1 MNRHSAPQ
9 RILRDAAR
17 WDRGDF
23 AKFFRIFRLFD
34 RRKGAGYH
42 TAQRRNSM
50 SFNTFG
56 HLFRFTS
63 FGESHGPAIGCVVD
77 GAPPRIALT
86 AADIQRELDRRR
98 PGQSRFTTQRQ
109 EPDTV
114 KIMSGVFT
122 DEASGR
128 EVTTGTPIM
137 LLIENVDQRSKD
149 YSEIKDKYRPGH
161 AGYTYDV
168 KYGLHDYRG
177 GGRASA
183 RETAA
188 RVAAGA
194 IARKIVPGMTV
205 RAALIQMGPHK
216 IDRARWEW
224 NEVGNNPFFCPDAK
238 QAKFFEDYL
247 DGVRKAGS
255 SVGAVI
261 EVVAEGVPTGLGAP
275 VYAKLDGDLA
285 GALMGINAVKGVE
298 IGDGFATSAMG
309 GEDNADE
316 MRMGNDGRPVFL
328 TNHAGGILGGIST
341 GQPIVA
347 RFAVKPTSSIL
358 TPRKTVDR
366 YGRDTDI
373 VTKGRHDPCVGIRA
387 VPIGEAMM
395 ACVLADHYL
404 MHRGQ
409 VGEVAAWPH
418 KPRA

>member
-1 MNRHSAPQ
+1 VHYEIDQ
-9 RILRDAAR
+9 RGIA
-17 WDRGDF
+17 
-23 AKFFRIFRLFD
+23 
-34 RRKGAGYH
+34 
-42 TAQRRNSM
+42 M

-77 GAPPRIALT
+77 GCPPRIPLAQD
-86 AADIQRELDRRR
+86 DIQRELDRRR

-114 KIMSGVFT
+114 RIMSGVFT
-122 DEASGR
+122 DEKTGAQ
-128 EVTTGTPIM
+128 VTTGTPIM
-137 LLIENVDQRSKD
+137 LLIENVDQRPRD

-168 KYGLHDYRG
+168 KYGIHDYRG

-188 RVAAGA
+188 RVGAGA
-194 IARKIVPGMTV
+194 IARKIVPGLSV
-205 RAALIQMGPHK
+205 RGALVQMGPHK
-216 IDRARWEW
+216 IDRARWDW
-224 NEVGNNPFFCPDAK
+224 NEIDKNPFFCPDAK
-238 QAKFFEDYL
+238 QAKFFEEYL

-255 SVGAVI
+255 SCGAVI
-261 EVVAEGVPTGLGAP
+261 EVIAEGVPAGLGAP

-285 GALMGINAVKGVE
+285 AALMGINAVKGVE
-298 IGDGFATSAMG
+298 IGDGFATAAMSG
-309 GEDNADE
+309 IENADE
-316 MRMGNDGRPVFL
+316 MRMGNDGKPLFL
-328 TNHAGGILGGIST
+328 SNHAGGILGGIST
-341 GQPIVA
+341 GQAIVA

-366 YGRDTDI
+366 YGRDTDV

-387 VPIGEAMM
+387 VPIGEAMV

-409 VGEVAAWPH
+409 VGEGAAWPF
-418 KPRA
+418 KPGA